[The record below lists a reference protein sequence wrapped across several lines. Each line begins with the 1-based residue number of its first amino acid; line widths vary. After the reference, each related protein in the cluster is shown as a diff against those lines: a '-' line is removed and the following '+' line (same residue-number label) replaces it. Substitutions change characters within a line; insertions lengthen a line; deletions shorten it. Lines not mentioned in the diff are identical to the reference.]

1 MQEVWR
7 QSPLLSPCCA
17 PRITWVVAG
26 VAGVTNRNVTA
37 FEALRLPVPSIECLA
52 YRHGV
57 AVLHLIDRRCQKAAS
72 GSLLD
77 VLTLPSH
84 HRAAAFYVVRAVVPD
99 SLTR

>member
-26 VAGVTNRNVTA
+26 VAAVASRTVTA
-37 FEALRLPVPSIECLA
+37 SEALRLSAPSAECLA

-57 AVLHLIDRRCQKAAS
+57 AVLRLIDRRCQQAAS

-77 VLTLPSH
+77 MLTLPIH
-84 HRAAAFYVVRAVVPD
+84 HRAAALDVIRAVVSD

>member
-26 VAGVTNRNVTA
+26 VAAIANRTVTA
-37 FEALRLPVPSIECLA
+37 FESLRLPVPSVECLA

-57 AVLHLIDRRCQKAAS
+57 AVLRLIDRRCQQAAS

-77 VLTLPSH
+77 MLTLPIH
-84 HRAAAFYVVRAVVPD
+84 HRTAALDVVRAVVPD
-99 SLTR
+99 SLAR